1 MALTRRQVENIA
13 NLARLE
19 ITEEEIPAFVENLSG
34 IIDLVDQLDAAQT
47 DQVEPM
53 AHPLNMVQPLRD
65 DRVTEIDERD
75 LFQANASQLES
86 GLYLVPK
93 VIE

>member
-34 IIDLVDQLDAAQT
+34 IIDLVDQLNAAQT
-47 DQVEPM
+47 DHVEPM
-53 AHPLNMVQPLRD
+53 AHPSNRD
-65 DRVTEIDERD
+65 CTWSRRSSNE
-75 LFQANASQLES
+75 QAS
-86 GLYLVPK
+86 GLNR
-93 VIE
+93 